1 MLNNWAF
8 AYNISVPVHII
19 LRSFGSVTTM
29 IAGFV
34 RGKRYSLLQV
44 LSVVLLTVGV
54 LISAW
59 ADSQRKVLLHL
70 QLRLVARE
78 DVCSVMLTILFS
90 FFSQGKKMSYESHTS
105 SSDYTEGLAILL
117 LAQFLSAYMGAYTED
132 TYARFG
138 ASWTENLFYSHVLS
152 LPFFLPLSGTL
163 RNQYHR
169 LANTPYLDVQ
179 RSGLHNFVQQN
190 QGTSIGDLMGHILS
204 YAARTP
210 QGIFYL
216 VINAFTQLIC
226 ISGVNLLSS
235 KSSAVTVTIVLN
247 IRKLVSFI
255 LSTLIFGHSLNPLM
269 IFGSTLVFGSGAL
282 YGWETSWR
290 IPQQKA
296 RAQARVDGG
305 GSGGG
310 GGAGNDEKKK
320 LKKTKKTI

>member
-59 ADSQRKVLLHL
+59 ADSQSK
-70 QLRLVARE
+70 
-78 DVCSVMLTILFS
+78 
-90 FFSQGKKMSYESHTS
+90 GKKMSYESHAS

-152 LPFFLPLSGTL
+152 LPLFLPLSSTL
-163 RNQYHR
+163 RKQYHQ

-179 RSGLHNFVQQN
+179 RSGFHDFVQQH
-190 QGTSIGDLMGHILS
+190 QETAIGDLVGHMLA

-216 VINAFTQLIC
+216 VSNALTQLIC

-269 IFGSTLVFGSGAL
+269 ILGSTLVFGSGAL

-296 RAQARVDGG
+296 RAQALVDGG
-305 GSGGG
+305 GGGG
-310 GGAGNDEKKK
+310 GNDEKQKK
-320 LKKTKKTI
+320 TKKTKKTI